1 MLNENKRTIIQ
12 NKFQLNTNNLSKLN
26 EIDFTNSK
34 KDAKIKR
41 NPVINRGNII
51 NYQQDI
57 IFGGKEL
64 LNIDEPKLD
73 INENV
78 YVCMKNAYLI

>member
-12 NKFQLNTNNLSKLN
+12 KKFNLKMNNPTKLN

-41 NPVINRGNII
+41 NPLINRENII

-57 IFGGKEL
+57 IFGGK
-64 LNIDEPKLD
+64 
-73 INENV
+73 
-78 YVCMKNAYLI
+78 